1 MAAIPYPLVNGQRHS
16 WSSLEIRVAGNI
28 ILGLTE
34 LNYSPTLEPGVVI
47 GAGSLPI
54 GMTVGRAEYE
64 GDFSILLEEFNSLQL
79 QLGPAWMTKPFD
91 IIASY
96 DESGSGLSTVVDTL
110 GGCRITKVESSASAD
125 STDPIVR
132 KCTIKYLTLLM
143 NGVSPMPN
151 QPTIPQ

>member
-1 MAAIPYPLVNGQRHS
+1 MATPYPLIQGVRHS
-16 WSSLEIRVAGNI
+16 WASLEIRVAGNI

-34 LNYSPTLEPGVVI
+34 LNYSPTLDPAVVI

-54 GMTVGRAEYE
+54 GHTVGRMEYE
-64 GDFSILLEEFNSLQL
+64 GDFSILLEEFNALQL
-79 QLGPAWMTKPFD
+79 QLGPNWMTKPFD

-96 DESGSGLSTVVDTL
+96 DESGSGLSTIVDTL
-110 GGCRITKVESSASAD
+110 GGCRITKVEAGASAD

-132 KCTIKYLTLLM
+132 KCTIKYLSLLL
-143 NGVSPMPN
+143 NGVNPGPN